1 MNETTCTVNTL
12 QRQTESGPNTAADVA
27 NSAIVLSD
35 STLTNEEARNN
46 VLYPKLTQE
55 QIAGLMSYGTVQEFA
70 AGETVFTEGDIA
82 DSLFIVLTGGIKIT
96 KRVGTEET
104 VITIHTEGDF
114 TGELSLLT
122 NGRNVATGVTT
133 EPSVLLRI
141 EKKSFSDALSICAPM
156 MDTIVSALAQR
167 RQDVE
172 ILTQQRE
179 KLASLGVL
187 AAGLAHEL
195 NNPAAAA
202 RNAAA
207 GLREAFAT
215 QKMLALKM
223 TNRSCPIE
231 HRETVGAFLKAA
243 NERRTTLLPRNPIEQ
258 SDKEE
263 DLIEWLD
270 DRDIANSWK
279 LAPSFVAAGV
289 DPAQL
294 DTLSKAVDPEALC
307 DTLTWIAVTLEID
320 GLLYDV
326 ESSTTRISTLVQAVK
341 EYSFMDQAPL
351 QEIDVH
357 SGIENTLTILAF
369 KLRKNNVTVIR
380 EYGKELPYICAYGSE
395 LNQAWTNILDNA
407 IDALSEQAGD
417 RRITIG
423 TSSIADSVVVTITDN
438 GPGIPATIQ
447 SRIYEPFFTTKEVG
461 KGTGLGMDIT
471 YRIVV
476 KRHHGDINV
485 VSRSGETRFEIR
497 LPERAQG
504 SVDEVNAVNKAINAS
519 NTDQLVGA
527 NHE

>member
-1 MNETTCTVNTL
+1 MNETTTL
-12 QRQTESGPNTAADVA
+12 ERQTDSGAEISTEAA
-27 NSAIVLSD
+27 NSSIILSN
-35 STLTNEEARNN
+35 STQTNEEARNN
-46 VLYPKLTQE
+46 ALYPKLTHD
-55 QIAGLMSYGTVQEFA
+55 QIAGLMPYGTVQEFA
-70 AGETVFTEGDIA
+70 SGETVFTEGDA
-82 DSLFIVLTGGIKIT
+82 SDSLFVVLTGGIKIT
-96 KRVGTEET
+96 KRVGSEET
-104 VITIHTEGDF
+104 VITIHSEGDF

-122 NGRNVATGVTT
+122 NGKNVATGVTT

-141 EKKSFSDALSICAPM
+141 EKQSFSDALSICAPM

-167 RQDVE
+167 RQDVD

-223 TNRSCPIE
+223 TNRSCPVE
-231 HRETVGAFLKAA
+231 HRDTVGGFLKAA
-243 NERRTTLLPRNPIEQ
+243 KERRTTLPPRSPIEQ
-258 SDKEE
+258 SDMEE
-263 DLIEWLD
+263 VLIEWLD
-270 DRDIANSWK
+270 AHEVADSWK

-289 DPAQL
+289 DAAQL
-294 DTLSKAVDPEALC
+294 DSLSSAIDPEALC

-369 KLRKNNVTVIR
+369 KLRKNNVTIVR
-380 EYGKELPYICAYGSE
+380 EYGKELPNICAYGSE

-407 IDALSEQAGD
+407 IDALSEQSGE

-423 TSSIADSVVVTITDN
+423 THSIADSVIVTITDN
-438 GPGIPATIQ
+438 GPGIPAAIQ

-471 YRIVV
+471 YRIIV

-485 VSRSGETRFEIR
+485 VSRPGETRFEIR
-497 LPERAQG
+497 LPEYALG
-504 SVDEVNAVNKAINAS
+504 TSENAVGQTGSAL
-519 NTDQLVGA
+519 TDQLTGA
-527 NHE
+527 AR